1 MCSVSTHYLLC
12 YAKLPALMVEE
23 FFLFGFASICSD
35 LFDQSEI
42 AIVSE
47 SVDTVMF
54 QPSGL
59 DS

>member
-1 MCSVSTHYLLC
+1 MCSVSAHYLLC
-12 YAKLPALMVEE
+12 NAKLPALMVEE
-23 FFLFGFASICSD
+23 FLFRFASICSD

-47 SVDTVMF
+47 SVGTVMF